1 MLLYVTKATN
11 YLNFLTLLILILLV
25 GLSYKK
31 MKKRKRNLPLTCF
44 IAPNILY
51 RDQAPIN
58 YCCCDYRNIPVKMIP
73 IFLKLFSLWIV
84 EVEEKEL
91 KATSTEPLLD
101 GRHGLC
107 IHGWEIE
114 THKLSIL
121 TSFNL
126 QLSVSLSLSLSFLFF
141 SFLVFLF
148 FKLLNSEHKLN
159 HFI

>member
-1 MLLYVTKATN
+1 MLLYVTKGAN
-11 YLNFLTLLILILLV
+11 YLNFLTSLILILLV

-31 MKKRKRNLPLTCF
+31 TKKRKRNLPLTCF

-73 IFLKLFSLWIV
+73 IFLKLFFLWIV

-91 KATSTEPLLD
+91 KAVGSEPLPN
-101 GRHGLC
+101 GRRGLR

-114 THKLSIL
+114 TRKLSIL
-121 TSFNL
+121 TSSNL
-126 QLSVSLSLSLSFLFF
+126 QLSVSLSVSLFSFLFF
-141 SFLVFLF
+141 FSF
-148 FKLLNSEHKLN
+148 
-159 HFI
+159 FIF